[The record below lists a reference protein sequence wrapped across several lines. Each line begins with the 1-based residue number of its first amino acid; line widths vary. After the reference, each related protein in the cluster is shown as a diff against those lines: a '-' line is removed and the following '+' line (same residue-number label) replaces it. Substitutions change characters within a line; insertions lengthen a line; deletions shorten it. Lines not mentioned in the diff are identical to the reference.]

1 MTAAVAGCT
10 VAGAIFSQPGGTNRV
25 GADVRVGL
33 RVGIR
38 VAVGARVEVGD
49 CVRVRL
55 PSRIAGVAASVG
67 RGARGVSELQ
77 VQASVNEIN
86 NVMAETRFCEAPRSE
101 EEWAESGF
109 LKCELARMNHFLQVA
124 NVFGS
129 CAAASANNL
138 RVPRRRI
145 TRVGFGVNRI
155 GVRPTVSLVNVS
167 DVAVSDQRHV
177 E

>member
-1 MTAAVAGCT
+1 MTAAVAGST
-10 VAGAIFSQPGGTNRV
+10 VAGAIFSQPGGMNRI

-33 RVGIR
+33 RVGRR

-67 RGARGVSELQ
+67 RGARGVSELH
-77 VQASVNEIN
+77 VQASVKVRSKVIRD
-86 NVMAETRFCEAPRSE
+86 TRCLEDTE
-101 EEWAESGF
+101 C
-109 LKCELARMNHFLQVA
+109 LKRVLAGMNHFLQVA

-129 CAAASANNL
+129 CAAASADNL
-138 RVPRRRI
+138 RVPCRRI
-145 TRVGFGVNRI
+145 TRVGFGVNRV
-155 GVRPTVSLVNVS
+155 GVRPTVSIINVS